1 MIAVVMEAFQDLAD
15 KPIVIVSIDQI
26 FDAVENDLL
35 SQEYLGASGI
45 RSISESDERVPRDAC
60 RVLTRTEK
68 FSGCCSGSRGFQAFP
83 DRAEIKHE
91 RRDRFS
97 TCAVMRSPGL
107 PKFGERLC
115 VASLKRDH
123 LRGFEKKPALAPF
136 DSIADF
142 FEPSLFIRR
151 QPTRSRRQ

>member
-60 RVLTRTEK
+60 RVLTRTIANTGSIRVFMALKSSTRASDPGGRPEHYLQGHPLGALTAPQK
-68 FSGCCSGSRGFQAFP
+68 EILPPGTRPSTKGRRRPCHGLWDQSRSSHHLLVTLDSFAALGC
-83 DRAEIKHE
+83 
-91 RRDRFS
+91 
-97 TCAVMRSPGL
+97 
-107 PKFGERLC
+107 
-115 VASLKRDH
+115 
-123 LRGFEKKPALAPF
+123 
-136 DSIADF
+136 
-142 FEPSLFIRR
+142 
-151 QPTRSRRQ
+151 